1 MSDELNTAPSDH
13 AIFLERGKAALDKN
27 DLLEWCRIMA
37 ADVGRS
43 LSDVDKTA
51 HLGNGRLEKMLAD
64 EAAELAAIKK

>member
-1 MSDELNTAPSDH
+1 MT
-13 AIFLERGKAALDKN
+13 KKKKN
-27 DLLEWCRIMA
+27 IVASRVVRRIMA